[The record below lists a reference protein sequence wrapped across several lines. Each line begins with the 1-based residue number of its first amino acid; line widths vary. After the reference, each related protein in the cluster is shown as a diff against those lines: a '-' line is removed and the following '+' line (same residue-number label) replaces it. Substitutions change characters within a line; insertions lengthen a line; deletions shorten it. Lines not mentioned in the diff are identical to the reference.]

1 MSFLDL
7 FQPKPGVKRIALLVD
22 GPNMIRS
29 QFNVRLE
36 EVLESLSEFGQ
47 VRVAKVFLNQYA
59 SDKLI
64 EAISNTG
71 CEPIVMT
78 TDADVPMAISAMDCI
93 YNPHI
98 DTIALMTRD
107 SDLHHV
113 FLKAKEKGKQ
123 TILLTADDQLAVSL
137 KNSADKV
144 IMVKTHAAEK
154 TKLKPREEK
163 PKEAGEMK

>member
-7 FQPKPGVKRIALLVD
+7 FKSKPGVKRIALLVD

-36 EVLESLSEFGQ
+36 EVLGSLSEFGQ
-47 VRVAKVFLNQYA
+47 VRVARVFLNQYA

-71 CEPIVMT
+71 CEPVVMT
-78 TDADVPMAISAMDCI
+78 TDADVPMAIAAMDCI
-93 YNPHI
+93 YNPNI

-144 IMVKTHAAEK
+144 IMVKTHASEK
-154 TKLKPREEK
+154 SSKAK
-163 PKEAGEMK
+163 PKEEVKA